1 MLAYSGRLVCLYVG
15 PDGTLVY
22 WGRIGLGERKPAL
35 DARKRVRTQ
44 GGTGIVYIMMRN
56 GFMLRKNRN

>member
-1 MLAYSGRLVCLYVG
+1 MYVG

-22 WGRIGLGERKPAL
+22 WGRIGLGNRKPAL

-44 GGTGIVYIMMRN
+44 GGTGIVYIMKQN
-56 GFMLRKNRN
+56 GFMLRKKRN